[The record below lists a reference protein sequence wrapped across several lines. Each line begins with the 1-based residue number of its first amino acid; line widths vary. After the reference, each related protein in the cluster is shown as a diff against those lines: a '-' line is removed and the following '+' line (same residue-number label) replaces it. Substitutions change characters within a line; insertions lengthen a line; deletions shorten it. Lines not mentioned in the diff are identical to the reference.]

1 MRSGLGSAEGF
12 ATGSSATSGAIAV
25 TKGARGPVQIQCVPV
40 PSPGFSAIVSRGYV
54 TINH

>member
-1 MRSGLGSAEGF
+1 MRSGLDSAEGF